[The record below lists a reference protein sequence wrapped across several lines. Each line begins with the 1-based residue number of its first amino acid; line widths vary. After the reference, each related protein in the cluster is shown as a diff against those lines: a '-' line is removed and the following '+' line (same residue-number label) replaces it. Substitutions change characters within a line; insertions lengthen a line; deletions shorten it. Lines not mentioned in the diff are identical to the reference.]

1 MGVPSHTMPMV
12 YPLYLIAF
20 IVAIGFAVAFTYV
33 VRNFALARGWAKG
46 PASERHIHTAAMPR
60 VGGVAIY
67 LVVVGASAG
76 FLTHLRLSGEAD
88 AQQLARLSWL
98 LAPATVVFLAGL
110 YDDFR
115 SAGPV
120 LKLGSQAVAGAL
132 LYAIGFR
139 FSITPQII
147 PYEMGGAVTLLLTVL
162 WTVLITNSFNLIDGV
177 DGLAAGSALFSTLS
191 MFTVA
196 LALQNSGIALLTAIV
211 AGATVGF
218 LRFNFS
224 PATIFLGDCGS
235 QFLGFVAAALSLAG
249 VTQQKSSTVVA
260 VAIPVIAFGFPIVE
274 TTISVLRR
282 VIAGQ
287 PIFGADREHMH
298 HQLIKLGFSQRSV
311 FGIACVVSA
320 VFGLLSLLLLSPGS
334 APIAIVLTVVGIGLA
349 FGIHHLRYHE
359 FFEIG
364 RIARRTLEQGPI
376 IVNNLRVRR
385 ASEQISAAGSFRE
398 VRKALRNAFEESAF
412 DGFEVHLESHASG
425 RRLMDA
431 WEREGAAAAR
441 WSMTVDLVDGRGE
454 RYGDLTLKRAQHT
467 QLYVDIDLIAAEL
480 APGLV
485 SAAKRILEPATV
497 ASARA
502 MVAAATGEA

>member
-20 IVAIGFAVAFTYV
+20 IVAIGVAVALTYV

-46 PASERHIHTAAMPR
+46 PASGRHIHTAAMPR

-67 LVVVGASAG
+67 LVVVGVSAA
-76 FLTHLRLSGEAD
+76 FLAHLAAAGSVD

-120 LKLGSQAVAGAL
+120 LKLTSQVVAGAL

-139 FSITPQII
+139 FSITPEMI
-147 PYEMGGAVTLLLTVL
+147 PYEMGWTLTLLLTVL

-191 MFTVA
+191 MFAVA

-224 PATIFLGDCGS
+224 PATIFLGDSGS

-249 VTQQKSSTVVA
+249 VTQQKSSTAVA
-260 VAIPVIAFGFPIVE
+260 VAIPMIAFGFPIIE

-298 HQLIKLGFSQRSV
+298 HRLMKLGFSQRSI
-311 FGIACVVSA
+311 FGIACLVSA
-320 VFGLLSLLLLSPGS
+320 GFGLLSLLMLSPAS
-334 APIAIVLTVVGIGLA
+334 ASIGIVLTAVGIGLV

-376 IVNNLRVRR
+376 ILNNLRVRR

-398 VRKALRNAFEESAF
+398 VHEALRNAFEESAF
-412 DGFEVHLESHASG
+412 DGFEVHLQSHASG
-425 RRLMDA
+425 RRLSNA
-431 WEREGAAAAR
+431 WERDGAGVAL
-441 WSMTVDLVDGRGE
+441 WSMTVDLVDGRGR
-454 RYGDLTLKRAQHT
+454 RYGDFTVKRAQQN
-467 QLYVDIDLIAAEL
+467 QLYLDINLIAAEL
-480 APGLV
+480 APALV
-485 SAAKRILEPATV
+485 SAAKRILEPAVV

-502 MVAAATGEA
+502 MVTAAGEA